1 MEKKIKEAL
10 LLDLYKNIGIE
21 VKKIKDLNNI
31 LFPRDS
37 LLTKNIIKLFLKK
50 IDILKKYYPSCKL
63 TCLHSN
69 SLDKQKFIAINM
81 LRQISKEHNIDL
93 IPIYKSNGYHPITK
107 KKIVN
112 RYFLIQHI

>member
-1 MEKKIKEAL
+1 MNIKELL
-10 LLDLYKNIGIE
+10 LLDLYKNVGIN

-31 LFPRDS
+31 LFPRD
-37 LLTKNIIKLFLKK
+37 LLLSKKIINIFLKK
-50 IDILKKYYPSCKL
+50 IEILKKYYPSCKL

-69 SLDKQKFIAINM
+69 SLSKQKFIAINM
-81 LRQISKEHNIDL
+81 LRQISKEHNLDL

-112 RYFLIQHI
+112 RYFLIKA